1 MLCQI
6 FQPWPFR
13 LVCLRQSII
22 LSPPVMQDSN
32 NFVQLNAFASKG
44 ATNAVIVGT
53 SVMIESFL
61 MTALSERNFPIFANW
76 LTLSIFSLATMGE
89 GSSQVDLPR
98 ASHQLN
104 PVLRVVLICMTS
116 NIKLFTRA
124 PFKTAQGPA
133 NDVKYLYQV
142 CYFRV

>member
-1 MLCQI
+1 
-6 FQPWPFR
+6 
-13 LVCLRQSII
+13 
-22 LSPPVMQDSN
+22 
-32 NFVQLNAFASKG
+32 
-44 ATNAVIVGT
+44 
-53 SVMIESFL
+53 
-61 MTALSERNFPIFANW
+61 MTVLSERNFPIFTNS
-76 LTLSIFSLATMGE
+76 LTLSIFFLATMVE
-89 GSSQVDLPR
+89 GYSQVDR

-104 PVLRVVLICMTS
+104 PVLHVVLTCMTS